1 MFLKRRELS
10 KKEKK
15 RLYLAV
21 TNEFTNLFPDD
32 ILIGLVE
39 LIGEDITCYMNSN
52 DQLILA
58 RKNGRLFPTLRFL
71 RENPGFHPFVTVDN
85 GAIPY
90 ILNGAKIFAPGIVEH
105 SSFKKNDI
113 VIVNN
118 LKGTPL
124 AVGKALAD
132 SEDLEANWKG
142 AGAIVLSLHY
152 LHDDIWNFQG

>member
-32 ILIGLVE
+32 ILKDLVE
-39 LIGEDITCYMNSN
+39 LIGGDMTCYMDSN
-52 DQLILA
+52 GQLVLI
-58 RKNGRLFPTLRFL
+58 KKDGRLFPTLRFL
-71 RENPGFHPFVTVDN
+71 QENPGDHQFVTVDN

-90 ILNGAKIFAPGIVEH
+90 VLNGAKIFAPGIVEH
-105 SSFKKNDI
+105 SSFKKNEI
-113 VIVNN
+113 VLVKN
-118 LKGTPL
+118 LKGTVL
-124 AVGKALAD
+124 AVGIAMLD
-132 SEDLEANWKG
+132 SEDLEANRKG

-152 LHDDIWNFQG
+152 LHDEIWNFKG

>member
-32 ILIGLVE
+32 ILIDLVE
-39 LIGEDITCYMNSN
+39 LIGEEITCYMDSN
-52 DQLILA
+52 GQLILV

-71 RENPGFHPFVTVDN
+71 RENAAYHPFVTVDN

-90 ILNGAKIFAPGIVEH
+90 ILNGAKIFAPGIVEY

-113 VIVNN
+113 IIVNN

-124 AVGKALAD
+124 AVGKALLD
-132 SEDLEANWKG
+132 SEDLEANRKG

-152 LHDDIWNFQG
+152 LYDDIWNFQG